1 MQRPSNEQVPA
12 PRTAMT
18 PALLMLAA
26 TLGASAMAG
35 LIRVLTAELHPFE
48 VVFFRNFFGL
58 VALTPWLWSIGLRPF
73 RTRNYTLHGLRLTTN
88 IAAMLLFFSAV
99 TLAPL
104 AQIIALGFATP
115 LFATLFAIVILH
127 ERVRRRR
134 WIALALGFVGMMLI
148 LRPGFQ
154 ALDAG
159 SLMALGSAVTWALSL
174 IIIKILART
183 ESPVDITAVAMVL
196 LTPASLIPALFVWQ
210 WPSPEQWLLLPLL
223 GILGTMG
230 HLCMGEA
237 FRRADT
243 SALMPLEFTKLI
255 WTAAIG
261 FVFFAEAP
269 DIWVWIGASVIFGSA
284 VYIALRE
291 SRIRSTTAAATAAI
305 KTSPPA

>member
-1 MQRPSNEQVPA
+1 
-12 PRTAMT
+12 MT
-18 PALLMLAA
+18 PPLLMIAA

-35 LIRVLTAELHPFE
+35 LIRVLTTELHPFE
-48 VVFFRNFFGL
+48 VVFFRNLFGL
-58 VALTPWLWSIGLRPF
+58 IALTPWLWSIGLRPF
-73 RTRNYTLHGLRLTTN
+73 RTRNYGLHGLRLMTN
-88 IAAMLLFFSAV
+88 ITAMLLFFSAV

-104 AQIIALGFATP
+104 AQVVSLGFAAP

-127 ERVRRRR
+127 ERVRGRR
-134 WIALALGFVGMMLI
+134 WMALGFGFVGTLLI

-159 SLMALGSAVTWALSL
+159 SLMALGSAVAWALSI
-174 IIIKILART
+174 IIIKLLSRT
-183 ESPVDITAVAMVL
+183 ESAVDITAIAMVL
-196 LTPASLIPALFVWQ
+196 LTPVSLLPALFVWQ
-210 WPSPEQWLLLPLL
+210 WPTLEQWLILPFL
-223 GILGTMG
+223 GILGTIG

-269 DIWVWIGASVIFGSA
+269 DVWVWIGATVIFTSTI
-284 VYIALRE
+284 YIAWRE
-291 SRIRSTTAAATAAI
+291 RRIRATSAAATTAI
-305 KTSPPA
+305 KTAPPA